1 MPPAPKCT
9 WPHIA
14 PSFINDPDPYVLL
27 AGLWSRLVSSMPY
40 LKGDSPSL
48 LETNVPAI
56 TQAYIT
62 TRWGAAVPNGQCVG

>member
-1 MPPAPKCT
+1 
-9 WPHIA
+9 
-14 PSFINDPDPYVLL
+14 
-27 AGLWSRLVSSMPY
+27 MPY

-62 TRWGAAVPNGQCVG
+62 TRSVHCLGLSMISALHEQLEKPLVFPHPKIFTPSRPS